1 MKHMQKHMPFLI
13 GMRTFKTAL
22 ACALAVSI
30 GYVINSPYPPFLAIG
45 ALGCM
50 ESSITTSLRSARDM
64 IIGNL
69 VGALLAMIFVMNF
82 TGYFE
87 ITCFIG
93 VIIMISVCNFLHMKP
108 TITNLACVVFCCCLK
123 DIPASG
129 TIIYGL
135 LRPYNGA
142 ERTRKGIL
150 SAQQAMLPL
159 LKERV
164 LLGRIPDLRDLR
176 KHINQL
182 DSSINILLDERMN
195 ISLKKSQ
202 VAYLRGCQ
210 QLLWKMRDALISICS
225 IDTTPSPSQENLARM
240 KQIGLTSDPEEQ
252 TENILTGICRA
263 EDTTVFNYYLDIF
276 LDSNEYL
283 NELIHM

>member
-1 MKHMQKHMPFLI
+1 MKHTQKHMPFLI

-93 VIIMISVCNFLHMKP
+93 VIIMISVCNFLH
-108 TITNLACVVFCCCLK
+108 
-123 DIPASG
+123 
-129 TIIYGL
+129 
-135 LRPYNGA
+135 
-142 ERTRKGIL
+142 L
-150 SAQQAMLPL
+150 S
-159 LKERV
+159 
-164 LLGRIPDLRDLR
+164 
-176 KHINQL
+176 
-182 DSSINILLDERMN
+182 
-195 ISLKKSQ
+195 
-202 VAYLRGCQ
+202 
-210 QLLWKMRDALISICS
+210 
-225 IDTTPSPSQENLARM
+225 
-240 KQIGLTSDPEEQ
+240 
-252 TENILTGICRA
+252 
-263 EDTTVFNYYLDIF
+263 
-276 LDSNEYL
+276 
-283 NELIHM
+283 LIHI

>member
-1 MKHMQKHMPFLI
+1 MLI
-13 GMRTFKTAL
+13 
-22 ACALAVSI
+22 
-30 GYVINSPYPPFLAIG
+30 
-45 ALGCM
+45 
-50 ESSITTSLRSARDM
+50 
-64 IIGNL
+64 
-69 VGALLAMIFVMNF
+69 
-82 TGYFE
+82 
-87 ITCFIG
+87 
-93 VIIMISVCNFLHMKP
+93 
-108 TITNLACVVFCCCLK
+108 
-123 DIPASG
+123 
-129 TIIYGL
+129 
-135 LRPYNGA
+135 RPYNGA

-225 IDTTPSPSQENLARM
+225 IDTTPSPSQENLDRM